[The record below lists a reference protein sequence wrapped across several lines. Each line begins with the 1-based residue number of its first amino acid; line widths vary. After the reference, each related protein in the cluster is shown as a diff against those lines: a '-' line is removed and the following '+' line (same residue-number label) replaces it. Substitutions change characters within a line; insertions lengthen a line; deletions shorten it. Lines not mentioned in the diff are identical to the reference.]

1 MGEGK
6 SEKVPLLKLPMSW
19 SRVRALFPQVA
30 PVVKKLP
37 ANAEDTRDTGSIPGL
52 GISPGGGH
60 ENPLHYSCGDKGAWQ
75 ATVHGVAK
83 RQTRTK

>member
-1 MGEGK
+1 MEQGEGAV
-6 SEKVPLLKLPMSW
+6 SPGGT
-19 SRVRALFPQVA
+19 
-30 PVVKKLP
+30 VVKKLP